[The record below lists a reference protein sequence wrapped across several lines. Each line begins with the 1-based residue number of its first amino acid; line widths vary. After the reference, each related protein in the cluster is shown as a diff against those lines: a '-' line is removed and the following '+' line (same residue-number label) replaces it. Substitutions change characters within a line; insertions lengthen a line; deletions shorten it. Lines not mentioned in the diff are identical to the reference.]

1 MFKKSGKEIFAAAF
15 LMATSAIGPGFLT
28 QTAVFTSKLLYN
40 FGLVIVVSILIDIVA
55 QITIWRALTFSNLKA
70 QKLGNVLF
78 PGLGNLLAVCVAF
91 GGLVFNIGNLA
102 GAGMGM
108 NAMFEIS
115 NEAGILVTSVIV
127 FFLFYSKNSLA
138 KLDFIVKILGILMLV
153 LIVVMLFRAN
163 LDVGKLLRYSFWPE
177 VFDVKSTITLIGG
190 TVGGYITFAGAQRLM
205 DAGLVGEKHK
215 NEVIQSASI
224 GIIFTGILRYCLFV
238 GTLSIVISGV
248 SLDDTNPT
256 SSVFLTTFGESGR
269 VLFGLMIW
277 AASITS
283 VIGATYT
290 SIAFLADIHPTFI
303 NSKKY
308 WSLGFV
314 LVSAIVILFFGKP
327 VNLLLFAG
335 YINGFILPIGLA
347 IILVS
352 LRTNKVFEDFKQSWI
367 FNILSWLIL
376 ITLSG
381 FAIYSLF

>member
-1 MFKKSGKEIFAAAF
+1 
-15 LMATSAIGPGFLT
+15 
-28 QTAVFTSKLLYN
+28 
-40 FGLVIVVSILIDIVA
+40 LVIVVSILIDIVA

-108 NAMFEIS
+108 NAMFEVS

-153 LIVVMLFRAN
+153 LIVFMLLKAN

-215 NEVIQSASI
+215 TEVIQSASI
-224 GIIFTGILRYCLFV
+224 GIIFTGILRYFLFV

-248 SLDDTNPT
+248 SLDATNPT
-256 SSVFLTTFGESGR
+256 SSVFLTRFGESGR

-290 SIAFLADIHPTFI
+290 SIGFLADIHPTFI

-352 LRTNKVFEDFKQSWI
+352 LRTNKVFKDFKQSWI

-376 ITLSG
+376 ITLFG

>member
-1 MFKKSGKEIFAAAF
+1 MFKKSGKQIFAAAF

-28 QTAVFTSKLLYN
+28 QTTVFTSKLLYN

-55 QITIWRALTFSNLKA
+55 QIIIWRALTFSNLKA

-108 NAMFEIS
+108 NAMFEVS

-153 LIVVMLFRAN
+153 LIVFMLFKAN

-215 NEVIQSASI
+215 TEVIQSASI
-224 GIIFTGILRYCLFV
+224 GIIFTGILRYCLYV

-248 SLDDTNPT
+248 SLDATNPT

-283 VIGATYT
+283 IIGATYT
-290 SIAFLADIHPTFI
+290 SIAFLADIHPTFT

-352 LRTNKVFEDFKQSWI
+352 LRTNKVFKDFKQSWI

-376 ITLSG
+376 ITLFG

>member
-1 MFKKSGKEIFAAAF
+1 MFKKSGKQIFAAAF

-28 QTAVFTSKLLYN
+28 QTTVFTSKLLYN

-55 QITIWRALTFSNLKA
+55 QIIIWRALTFSNLKA

-108 NAMFEIS
+108 NAMFEVS

-138 KLDFIVKILGILMLV
+138 KLDFIVEILGILMLV
-153 LIVVMLFRAN
+153 LIVFMLFKAN

-215 NEVIQSASI
+215 TEVIQSASI
-224 GIIFTGILRYCLFV
+224 GIIFTGILRYCLYV

-248 SLDDTNPT
+248 SLDATNPT

-283 VIGATYT
+283 IIGATYT
-290 SIAFLADIHPTFI
+290 SIAFLADIHPTFT

-352 LRTNKVFEDFKQSWI
+352 LRTNKVFKDFKQSWI

-376 ITLSG
+376 ITLFG

>member
-1 MFKKSGKEIFAAAF
+1 MFRKSGKEIFAAAF

-28 QTAVFTSKLLYN
+28 QTTVFTSKLLYN

-108 NAMFEIS
+108 NAMFEVS

-153 LIVVMLFRAN
+153 LIVFMLLKAN

-215 NEVIQSASI
+215 TEVIQSASI
-224 GIIFTGILRYCLFV
+224 GIIFTGILRYFLFV

-248 SLDDTNPT
+248 SLDATNPT
-256 SSVFLTTFGESGR
+256 SSVFLTRFGESGR

-290 SIAFLADIHPTFI
+290 SIGFLADIHPTFI

-352 LRTNKVFEDFKQSWI
+352 LRTNKVFKDFKQSWI

-376 ITLSG
+376 ITLFG

>member
-28 QTAVFTSKLLYN
+28 QTTVFTSKLLYN

-108 NAMFEIS
+108 NAMFEVS

-153 LIVVMLFRAN
+153 LIVFMLFKAN

-215 NEVIQSASI
+215 TEVIQSASI

-248 SLDDTNPT
+248 SLDATNPT

-352 LRTNKVFEDFKQSWI
+352 LRTNKVFKDFKQSWI

-376 ITLSG
+376 ITLFG

>member
-1 MFKKSGKEIFAAAF
+1 MFKKSRKEIMAAAF

-28 QTAVFTSKLLYN
+28 QTTVFTSKLLYN
-40 FGLVIVVSILIDIVA
+40 FGLVIVVSILIDMVA

-78 PGLGNLLAVCVAF
+78 PGLGNLLAICVAF

-102 GAGMGM
+102 GAGMGI
-108 NAMFEIS
+108 NAMFEVS
-115 NEAGILVTSVIV
+115 NEAGILVTTVIV

-153 LIVVMLFRAN
+153 LIVFMLFKAN

-215 NEVIQSASI
+215 TEVIQSASI

-238 GTLSIVISGV
+238 GTLSIVISGI
-248 SLDDTNPT
+248 SLDATNPT
-256 SSVFLTTFGESGR
+256 SSVFLTMFGESGR

-303 NSKKY
+303 NAKKY

-314 LVSAIVILFFGKP
+314 LVSAIIILFFGKP

-352 LRTNKVFEDFKQSWI
+352 LRTNKVFMDFKQSWI